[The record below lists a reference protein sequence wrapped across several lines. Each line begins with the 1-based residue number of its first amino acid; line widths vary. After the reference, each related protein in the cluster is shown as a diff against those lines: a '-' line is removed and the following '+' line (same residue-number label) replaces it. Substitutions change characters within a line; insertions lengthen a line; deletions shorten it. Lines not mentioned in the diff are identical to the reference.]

1 MLSPTAKKLFEKSFL
16 DFQKRLIAKNF
27 VFGRTTGKEA
37 GCKTLERWYSSIA
50 ENCVFGRSK
59 FLKGRGKLFSKSFPR
74 GVRGS
79 APSVLLLT
87 KA

>member
-37 GCKTLERWYSSIA
+37 GCKTL
-50 ENCVFGRSK
+50 
-59 FLKGRGKLFSKSFPR
+59 
-74 GVRGS
+74 
-79 APSVLLLT
+79 
-87 KA
+87 